1 MKNPSASVKKLS
13 VFIDA
18 LEPEIKRFKSEF
30 QDYLK
35 SGIFIIDQIN
45 RFIIRGQGKH
55 FRPMLTFLSAK
66 LVGES
71 TELTVKAAL
80 IVELLHTA
88 TLIHDDIVDESDK
101 RRGLPAVK
109 KLWGNKIAVL
119 YGDYLLAHSL
129 TAMLELHNLK
139 VFDILALT
147 SRRLAKGELVQA
159 AKAKKLDINEKV
171 YLKMISDKT
180 AALISAAAELGALT
194 GGGDEAQCKILNLYG
209 ENLGMAFQIRDDL
222 LDFIGREGLLGKPV
236 GSDLKEGK
244 ITLPLIHALENSQDG
259 IRKEILRAIKRRKH
273 TKKVIEFVRNSDGSE
288 YAQRKAEEYA
298 YKAID
303 CLNDFE
309 NCQERELLYQLSEFA
324 IRRNK

>member
-1 MKNPSASVKKLS
+1 MQKLS

-35 SGIFIIDQIN
+35 SGVFVIDQIN
-45 RFIIRGQGKH
+45 CFIVRGQGKQ

-71 TELTVKAAL
+71 SDLTVKSAL

-88 TLIHDDIVDESDK
+88 TLVHDDIVDESDK

-129 TAMLELHNLK
+129 TAMLELRDLR
-139 VFDILALT
+139 VFDILSMT

-159 AKAKKLDINEKV
+159 AKAKKLDINESV

-194 GGGDEAQCKILNLYG
+194 AGGDEVQCEALNLYG
-209 ENLGMAFQIRDDL
+209 ENLGMAFQIRDDI

-244 ITLPLIHALENSQDG
+244 ITLPLIYSLENSQDG
-259 IRKEILRAIKRRKH
+259 IRKEMLRAIRRRKYP
-273 TKKVIEFVRNSDGSE
+273 KKVIEFVRNCNGSD
-288 YAQRKAEEYA
+288 YAQRKAEGYA
-298 YKAID
+298 QKAAD
-303 CLNDFE
+303 CLNNFKD
-309 NCQERELLYQLSEFA
+309 CQERELLLQMTEFA
-324 IRRNK
+324 VRRNK